1 MSKSIKVDRGQYLFR
16 EGDLSTS
23 MYIIK
28 NGRLAITKKN
38 FNSEDEVIL
47 SEKVNGELLGEMA
60 FFDNKPRSA
69 SAKAMIS
76 SEVFELPFAAL
87 QEQFN
92 TCPAWLK
99 VMTKTI
105 NTQLRDANI
114 RIKNLENIV
123 SDTKDKLMPHMLLR
137 VCAVADLLCYK
148 AETDENENKVFPYKE
163 LYNVLVQVFH
173 QNKQKINKALKALK
187 ALNLLD
193 IIENDDGQMIVVH
206 DQHTI
211 YDFTIWFQENLAKE
225 SGKQVAVEE
234 KDLPNLHILAFYG
247 QNEEIAAEVSDGI
260 VKVHVDHIQKNS
272 KLDLSLNFPPT
283 CIDGLMK
290 KGVIFEKQADDVGV
304 WISYDAVE
312 VTKLFN
318 YWTLIYTFNNSDES
332 A

>member
-1 MSKSIKVDRGQYLFR
+1 
-16 EGDLSTS
+16 
-23 MYIIK
+23 
-28 NGRLAITKKN
+28 
-38 FNSEDEVIL
+38 
-47 SEKVNGELLGEMA
+47 MA

-87 QEQFN
+87 QEQLN

-312 VTKLFN
+312 VTKLLIIGRLFTPSTTLTKVHN
-318 YWTLIYTFNNSDES
+318 YFYEKNFISYFYIFLITVYFRLVFCRRRDLIDNNPSGLQHEYRRRT
-332 A
+332 ATT